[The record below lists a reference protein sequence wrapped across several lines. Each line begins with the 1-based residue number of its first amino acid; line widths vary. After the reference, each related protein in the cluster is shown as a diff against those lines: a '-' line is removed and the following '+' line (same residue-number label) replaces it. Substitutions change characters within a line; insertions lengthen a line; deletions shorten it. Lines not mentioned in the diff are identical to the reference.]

1 MSTQSSQ
8 PVYPAPEDFPEVE
21 DNFDDDPLFAPV
33 DTESDAALTGT
44 GSTRAVD
51 PSPAPHEN
59 HYPCVRCG
67 SMNMAR
73 GYVLDY
79 GDKFEQIRFAPI
91 RITLR
96 WLNSVRAL
104 HPWRS
109 LVKLNA
115 EACRDCGAVLL
126 VIDPI
131 ELRDAE
137 KGRNES

>member
-8 PVYPAPEDFPEVE
+8 PVYPAPGDFPEIDDE
-21 DNFDDDPLFAPV
+21 EFDVSDYAPV
-33 DTESDAALTGT
+33 ETMPAVAVNAPATADAT
-44 GSTRAVD
+44 
-51 PSPAPHEN
+51 PYEN

-67 SMNMAR
+67 SKNVAR

-126 VIDPI
+126 VIDPA
-131 ELRDAE
+131 ELMAAE

>member
-8 PVYPAPEDFPEVE
+8 PVYPPPSDFPETDDE
-21 DNFDDDPLFAPV
+21 FDDPLFAPV
-33 DTESDAALTGT
+33 GASTG
-44 GSTRAVD
+44 AVPRNVAD
-51 PSPAPHEN
+51 ENMAPHED
-59 HYPCVRCG
+59 YAVCVRCG
-67 SMNMAR
+67 SRNLAR

-109 LVKLNA
+109 LVKLQA

-126 VIDPI
+126 VIDPV
-131 ELRDAE
+131 ELRAAE

>member
-8 PVYPAPEDFPEVE
+8 PVYPAPDDFPET
-21 DNFDDDPLFAPV
+21 DDFDDDLLPPV
-33 DTESDAALTGT
+33 DADFVVPTGT
-44 GSTRAVD
+44 GPGNAIDAV
-51 PSPAPHEN
+51 PAPHEN

-67 SMNMAR
+67 SMNVAR

-109 LVKLNA
+109 LVKWNA
-115 EACRDCGAVLL
+115 EACGDCGAGLL
-126 VIDPI
+126 
-131 ELRDAE
+131 
-137 KGRNES
+137 